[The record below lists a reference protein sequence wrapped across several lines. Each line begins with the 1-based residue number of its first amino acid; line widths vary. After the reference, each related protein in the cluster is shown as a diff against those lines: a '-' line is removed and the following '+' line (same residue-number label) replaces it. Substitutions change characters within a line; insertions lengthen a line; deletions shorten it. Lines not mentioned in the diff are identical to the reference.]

1 MLKELQAALSENRK
15 LQVTVWDPGDETVE
29 YTFPSFV
36 MNSTGSLFNIAPPTV
51 HPTKILPLL
60 QKGAVV
66 GIVVETYPNPYIFYP
81 VVQAVPQSAGA
92 GYWLRIPEDSK
103 IEVIQR
109 RKHVRIPMIIP
120 MEVEYVL
127 GKDKILTLPAR
138 TEDVSGGGLRFTA
151 IKLFSK
157 GQDLKFHIQFSPS
170 VPRMQLKARVVFSTQ
185 NRIHRQPDD
194 LYVTACQ
201 FYDLE
206 DAQEMLIVREC
217 FRRELGLKQ

>member
-1 MLKELQAALSENRK
+1 MLKELQAALTVNRK

-36 MNSTGSLFNIAPPTV
+36 MSSGGLLFQMAPPTV

-60 QKGAVV
+60 QKDAVV

-81 VVQAVPQSAGA
+81 VIQSLPPDAGG
-92 GYWLRIPEDSK
+92 GYWLRIPEDSQ

-109 RKHVRIPMIIP
+109 RKHVRIPMVIP
-120 MEVEYVL
+120 IEVEYVL
-127 GKDKILTLPAR
+127 GTDKVLTLPAR

-151 IKLFSK
+151 LKLFAQE
-157 GQDLKFHIQFSPS
+157 QDLTIHIQFSPS
-170 VPRMQLKARVVFSTQ
+170 SPRMRLKATVVFSTQ

-194 LYVTACQ
+194 LYATACQ
-201 FYDLE
+201 FYDL
-206 DAQEMLIVREC
+206 DDTQEMLIVREC
-217 FRRELGLKQ
+217 FRRELKLKQ